1 MFNYSVKENILYGND
16 KASNS
21 DILQAAKVANA
32 MEFLI
37 NKDMDEMID
46 DDTGNLIY
54 LWEK

>member
-1 MFNYSVKENILYGND
+1 LFNYSVKENILYGDD

-32 MEFLI
+32 MEFFI